1 MPNIIVTVR
10 QALQHECTVPEI
22 RNKLKLSSKV
32 KDSDSNKYK
41 RGYRYGYGEVWR
53 GLRMERDWSQAVV
66 SAEIFSHS
74 EYVFTLV
81 TQKKLL

>member
-1 MPNIIVTVR
+1 MPNIIVIVR
-10 QALQHECTVPEI
+10 QALQHECTVPAI

-32 KDSDSNKYK
+32 KDSGSNKYK

-66 SAEIFSHS
+66 SAGISLQSQRIYFH
-74 EYVFTLV
+74 T
-81 TQKKLL
+81 